1 MRALLDTDVILDAI
15 LARAPFALAAAE
27 LLDLNEQGL
36 FEAYISSITPVNIFY
51 ITRKAKSDAQRRQ
64 AISQLLQIV
73 RVCPITHDVLARAL
87 VLPFNDYEDAV
98 QHERAVASGLDAIV
112 TRNLGDYKN
121 ATLRV
126 FAPDDFLQH
135 LKSQPT

>member
-1 MRALLDTDVILDAI
+1 MRVLLDTNVVLDAI
-15 LARAPFALAAAE
+15 LARVPFAQAAAE

-51 ITRKAKSDAQRRQ
+51 ITRQAKSADARRQ

-73 RVCPITHDVLARAL
+73 RVCPITHDVLTRAL
-87 VLPFNDYEDAV
+87 ALPFTDYEDAV
-98 QHERAVASGLDAIV
+98 QHESAVASGLDAIV
-112 TRNLGDYKN
+112 TRNLKDYKN
-121 ATLRV
+121 AALPV